1 MIPIITIKQLIS
13 KLLEFIYVDSSSEK
27 EEKDTFLYQILG
39 GIKDNNFD
47 FYEQAKSL
55 FLRDQTNPRN
65 VRILV
70 EYPKDRTAFPC
81 YVIREPG
88 KRNGADNSI
97 GKIKDYSNLGS
108 YLYRDSRQS
117 DFEIMCLSQ
126 NVYESIIM
134 SEVLYAL
141 LLAAYDILASQ
152 FETIDF
158 TIRELMAENEIMP
171 MPIFIKSVSLSVS
184 MNNIVPGLLK
194 EDLLKKVLFED
205 AGLEATL
212 LSQEN

>member
-1 MIPIITIKQLIS
+1 
-13 KLLEFIYVDSSSEK
+13 
-27 EEKDTFLYQILG
+27 
-39 GIKDNNFD
+39 
-47 FYEQAKSL
+47 
-55 FLRDQTNPRN
+55 
-65 VRILV
+65 
-70 EYPKDRTAFPC
+70 
-81 YVIREPG
+81 
-88 KRNGADNSI
+88 
-97 GKIKDYSNLGS
+97 
-108 YLYRDSRQS
+108 
-117 DFEIMCLSQ
+117 
-126 NVYESIIM
+126 M